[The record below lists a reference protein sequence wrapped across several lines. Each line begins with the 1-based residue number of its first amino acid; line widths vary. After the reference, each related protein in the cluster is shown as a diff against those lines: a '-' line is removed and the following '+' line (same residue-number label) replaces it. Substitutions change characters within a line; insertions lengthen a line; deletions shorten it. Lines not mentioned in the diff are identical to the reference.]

1 MMTASRLAL
10 VADDDAAAR
19 RLMTR
24 LLKQQGWTVVEA
36 TNGEEVLKMC
46 DRHPPAL
53 ILLDL
58 RMPGPVDGLLA
69 ASLLRQHPSF
79 QKVPIIAVSA
89 SPHEN
94 FRQRALQAG
103 CTAFLSKPL
112 NRDELVR
119 QLRLLTRAEDTR

>member
-1 MMTASRLAL
+1 MTPARLAL

-24 LLKQQGWTVVEA
+24 LLQQQGWTVVEA
-36 TNGEEVLKMC
+36 TNGEEALKIC
-46 DRHPPAL
+46 DRQTPAL

-58 RMPGPVDGLLA
+58 RMPGPVDGLRA
-69 ASLLRQHPSF
+69 ASLLRQQPSF

-89 SPHEN
+89 SSSEN

-112 NRDELVR
+112 NRNELVR
-119 QLRLLTRAEDTR
+119 QLRLLTREEETR

>member
-1 MMTASRLAL
+1 MTPARLAL
-10 VADDDAAAR
+10 VADDAAAAR

-24 LLKQQGWTVVEA
+24 LLKQQGWNVVEA
-36 TNGEEVLKMC
+36 TNGEEALKIC
-46 DRHPPAL
+46 DRQTPAL

-69 ASLLRQHPSF
+69 ASLLRQRPSF

-89 SPHEN
+89 SPYQR

-112 NRDELVR
+112 NRNELVR
-119 QLRLLTRAEDTR
+119 QLRLLTREEETR